1 MNQNLHS
8 RSPDRVEGTEDIQ
21 GIRGTEPEDGLAF
34 IQHDEGL

>member
-1 MNQNLHS
+1 MNQNLHG

-21 GIRGTEPEDGLAF
+21 GIGGTEAEYGLAF